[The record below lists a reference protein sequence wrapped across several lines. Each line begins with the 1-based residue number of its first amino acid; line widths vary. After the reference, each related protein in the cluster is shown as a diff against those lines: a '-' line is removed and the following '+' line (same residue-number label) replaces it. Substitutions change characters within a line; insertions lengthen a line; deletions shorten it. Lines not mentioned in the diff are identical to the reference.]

1 MRNCKLCGRG
11 LACVLMLG
19 VASAAQANIVFENT
33 PNNGWF
39 TPFNAS
45 NAANVKYGDS
55 GWIGTAQPSYTLTQI
70 DLGVV
75 SQNGTFEGTTDIKFT
90 LNDGDPS
97 GLVFGTAAEL
107 YSTTITGVALP
118 SGAGPNFFTLTI
130 PLPNIATLGGFNNV
144 GWSIGLE
151 NYNFDG
157 EFGFP
162 GQHRQRTDGWVLYQQ
177 RLILRRRQLVA
188 VLLRRRSGDGSREFR
203 CNDPSGAGALGGRLA
218 RSGNDTRSASS
229 PSVGHIQ
236 KLQVAEKKR
245 SSSFLAAWSFVDSGR
260 AARQAPV
267 SRPRERKGAF
277 GLRAPS
283 RRSYVTVAMRHSHV

>member
-97 GLVFGTAAEL
+97 GLV
-107 YSTTITGVALP
+107 
-118 SGAGPNFFTLTI
+118 SGQ
-130 PLPNIATLGGFNNV
+130 PLSCI
-144 GWSIGLE
+144 
-151 NYNFDG
+151 
-157 EFGFP
+157 
-162 GQHRQRTDGWVLYQQ
+162 
-177 RLILRRRQLVA
+177 
-188 VLLRRRSGDGSREFR
+188 RRRS
-203 CNDPSGAGALGGRLA
+203 
-218 RSGNDTRSASS
+218 
-229 PSVGHIQ
+229 
-236 KLQVAEKKR
+236 
-245 SSSFLAAWSFVDSGR
+245 
-260 AARQAPV
+260 PV
-267 SRPRERKGAF
+267 SRCPPVPGRIS
-277 GLRAPS
+277 S
-283 RRSYVTVAMRHSHV
+283 R